1 MPISA
6 EHPRCNFELIWC
18 CGMFGQGE
26 IISEFVMKKTGFIA
40 VALLVALGFAAA
52 AQAADT
58 ITFNLTNSTGSTVSR
73 NSTFT
78 TCSPSGSTCTV
89 PSSISNG
96 STGAIVH
103 QAVNGAT
110 VGPLLIARY
119 AYTNGGTTKSCQ
131 LTVRVKKSSTNPTQ
145 CQSGS
150 LTYSFLKTDGTA
162 SSPNCGAV
170 TVSTASYPTCTFVL
184 SATMTN

>member
-1 MPISA
+1 MLWYSWSA
-6 EHPRCNFELIWC
+6 RNFSGL
-18 CGMFGQGE
+18 GFM
-26 IISEFVMKKTGFIA
+26 MKKTG
-40 VALLVALGFAAA
+40 LLVAMLLAALGLATT
-52 AQAADT
+52 AQAQDK

-119 AYTNGGTTKSCQ
+119 QYTNAGITKSCQ
-131 LTVRVKKSSTNPTQ
+131 LQVRVMKSSTNPTQ
-145 CQSGS
+145 CQAGS
-150 LTYSFLKTDGTA
+150 LTYSFLRTDGTG
-162 SSPNCGAV
+162 SSPNCGSVSLPV
-170 TVSTASYPTCTFVL
+170 TPNYTTCTFVL
-184 SATMTN
+184 AATMTN

>member
-1 MPISA
+1 
-6 EHPRCNFELIWC
+6 
-18 CGMFGQGE
+18 
-26 IISEFVMKKTGFIA
+26 MKKSGFI
-40 VALLVALGFAAA
+40 VAAFLAALGLATT

-78 TCSPSGSTCTV
+78 ACSPSGSTCTV
-89 PSSISNG
+89 PASISNG
-96 STGAIVH
+96 ATGAIVH

-119 AYTNGGTTKSCQ
+119 AYTSGGTTKSCQ
-131 LTVRVKKSSTNPTQ
+131 LQVRVTKSSTNPAQ
-145 CQSGS
+145 CQLNSM
-150 LTYSFLKTDGTA
+150 TRSFLKTDGTA
-162 SSPNCGAV
+162 SSPNCGSV
-170 TVSTASYPTCTFVL
+170 SVSTANYTTCTFVL

>member
-1 MPISA
+1 M
-6 EHPRCNFELIWC
+6 R
-18 CGMFGQGE
+18 
-26 IISEFVMKKTGFIA
+26 KTGFILA
-40 VALLVALGFAAA
+40 ALLASFAFASA
-52 AQAADT
+52 VQAADT

-96 STGAIVH
+96 ATGAIVH

-119 AYTNGGTTKSCQ
+119 AYTNSGITKSCQ
-131 LTVRVKKSSTNPTQ
+131 MQVRVTKSSTNPVQ
-145 CQSGS
+145 CQLNS
-150 LTYSFLKTDGTA
+150 LTATFIRTDGTG

-170 TVSTASYPTCTFVL
+170 TTVAANYMTCTFTL
-184 SATMTN
+184 SATMAN

>member
-1 MPISA
+1 MQIPADEQKSQLWVVIMLWYGWSA
-6 EHPRCNFELIWC
+6 RNFSGL
-18 CGMFGQGE
+18 GFM
-26 IISEFVMKKTGFIA
+26 MKKTG
-40 VALLVALGFAAA
+40 LLVAMLLAALGLATT
-52 AQAADT
+52 AQAQDK
-58 ITFNLTNSTGSTVSR
+58 ITFNLTNSTGSTVNR

-119 AYTNGGTTKSCQ
+119 AYINGGITKSCQ
-131 LTVRVKKSSTNPTQ
+131 LQVRVTKSTTNPTQ
-145 CQSGS
+145 C
-150 LTYSFLKTDGTA
+150 TAMVPTFIRTDGTG
-162 SSPNCGAV
+162 SSPQCPNPSISSISLV
-170 TVSTASYPTCTFVL
+170 TCTITVA
-184 SATMTN
+184 ATMTN